1 VDHTDRQLFFS
12 STYVI
17 IGNGLST
24 PFWEARWLLGSAP
37 KDLAPS
43 LFEIA
48 RFKCRTVAV
57 ELHNNNWIRNLKHIN
72 TSQQLEEFTLLFMA
86 IAEVHL
92 GDGKDSIF
100 WKWTT
105 DKKIW
110 QLLMIANFLGLSC
123 PSLTRK
129 SGGPLL
135 SIKVIFLHD
144 WLCIIESLQ

>member
-37 KDLAPS
+37 KDLARS

-57 ELHNNNWIRNLKHIN
+57 ERHNNNWIRNLKHIN

-105 DKKIW
+105 DKKNLATAYDC
-110 QLLMIANFLGLSC
+110 QFLGSVLSF
-123 PSLTRK
+123 PDPEVWRAFAEHK
-129 SGGPLL
+129 SN
-135 SIKVIFLHD
+135 FFA
-144 WLCIIESLQ
+144 